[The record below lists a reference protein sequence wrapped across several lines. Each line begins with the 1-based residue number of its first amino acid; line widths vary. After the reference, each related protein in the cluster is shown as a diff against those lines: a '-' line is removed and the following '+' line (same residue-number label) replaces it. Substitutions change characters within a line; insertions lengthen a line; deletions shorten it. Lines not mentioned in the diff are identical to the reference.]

1 MTVSA
6 EARGVTSR
14 NTVTGAGV
22 YTIEL
27 TMLVEVLML

>member
-14 NTVTGAGV
+14 STVTGAGV
-22 YTIEL
+22 YAFEL
-27 TMLVEVLML
+27 TMLVE